1 MTVKQARNLTA
12 SQEDYLEAILGLIHQ
27 TGSARVRDIAKRMKV
42 AMPSV
47 TVALRALSK
56 RRLVRYEPY
65 ELVTLNDRGQ
75 LVAEKILRR
84 HKALREFLTGVLDV
98 DDDAAEANACRIEH
112 AVGDGV
118 MRRLNCFLGFM
129 SQSAVPAS
137 RLPRAFRK
145 HCAGLRRS
153 GHCRDC
159 KAPRRS
165 RGRRR

>member
-1 MTVKQARNLTA
+1 MTVKQARNLSA
-12 SQEDYLEAILGLIHQ
+12 SQEDYLEAILGLIRQ

-56 RRLVRYEPY
+56 RELVRYEPY
-65 ELVTLNDRGQ
+65 ELVALNDRGQ
-75 LVAEKILRR
+75 LVAEKIRRR
-84 HKALREFLTGVLDV
+84 HKALSEFLTGVLDV
-98 DDDAAEANACRIEH
+98 DGSTAEANACRIEH

-129 SQSAVPAS
+129 SQSGVPAR

-153 GHCRDC
+153 GHCCDC

-165 RGRRR
+165 AGPRQ